1 MKQHIAPKII
11 YVANKKKVVHV
22 RLKLM
27 TLMLSARMQ
36 YLLKKKEVVFVR
48 LKLMTL
54 TLQHNAAWRS
64 STQTNFNS
72 AQTDILRTQLY
83 NVELA
88 QASPNYV
95 AW

>member
-1 MKQHIAPKII
+1 MKQHIAAKII

-54 TLQHNAAWRS
+54 TLQHNAA
-64 STQTNFNS
+64 
-72 AQTDILRTQLY
+72 
-83 NVELA
+83 
-88 QASPNYV
+88 
-95 AW
+95 